1 MEIFGLKGK
10 TAAVTGAARG
20 IGKAAAKLLETAGAA
35 VARIDIDAV
44 PGVISADV
52 ADEGAVEKAFK
63 KIGPIDILVNNAGI
77 AVRKN
82 ALEISLAEWER
93 VIAVNLTG
101 VFLCSRIAA
110 RSGCCPKWTTSPRQ
124 YCSSRG
130 RLRDASRVSHCLS
143 IRDIWPGKP

>member
-10 TAAVTGAARG
+10 TAVVTGAARG
-20 IGKAAAKLLETAGAA
+20 I
-35 VARIDIDAV
+35 
-44 PGVISADV
+44 
-52 ADEGAVEKAFK
+52 
-63 KIGPIDILVNNAGI
+63 
-77 AVRKN
+77 AVRKTS
-82 ALEISLAEWER
+82 LDISVAEWER

-101 VFLCSRIAA
+101 LFLCSRIAA